1 MKIKFRLTVSIIFVF
16 CKRYRDAQVDY
27 HQLKSA
33 NIFSTALYSYQISL
47 HCFHFHLKLNEA
59 LSAAVLMSCY
69 HDLTTFLRRNCHKKK
84 KKKEEKIR
92 KNKRREEKRE
102 EERREKKENKEERE

>member
-92 KNKRREEKRE
+92 EEKRKEKKREEKKKKIR
-102 EERREKKENKEERE
+102 KKENKK